1 MPVRWFVSFHLP
13 RSVLHKML
21 PAEDHRH
28 VDATVVEHVGPVFDH
43 PDACVLVDELI
54 FKVENVRVVWRDL
67 DVHFGGCLLLL
78 LDAALTLFCWTIFS
92 SFFFFFFGYTC

>member
-92 SFFFFFFGYTC
+92 SFFFFFGYTC